1 MGLEPKTENA
11 SLMVHLY
18 LRLVPAPPYHFSI
31 SDLEEYLKAEMS
43 VQSVQSDTVWPG
55 AGDMKSVDSIIH
67 LNMEIGKQFIIL
79 IAKLLTADDFDKDN
93 RESRTFLF

>member
-1 MGLEPKTENA
+1 
-11 SLMVHLY
+11 
-18 LRLVPAPPYHFSI
+18 
-31 SDLEEYLKAEMS
+31 
-43 VQSVQSDTVWPG
+43 
-55 AGDMKSVDSIIH
+55 MKCVDSIIH